1 MSRISIGS
9 SLAGRYLLTPTITS
23 LPLSMRA
30 CFSAALAS
38 IFSLAQPD
46 STACVMPPMPSTSS
60 MMAHAASAISCV
72 SFSIMYEPAHGS
84 TTLVMCVSSWM
95 MSCVLRAM
103 RALNS
108 VGSAMASSSA
118 LVCSD
123 CVPPNT
129 AAMASMV
136 VRTTLLYGSCS
147 ARLQPDVWQC
157 VRSIRL
163 LSFLAPNP
171 FMIFHHSR
179 RAARILATSR

>member
-1 MSRISIGS
+1 
-9 SLAGRYLLTPTITS
+9 
-23 LPLSMRA
+23 
-30 CFSAALAS
+30 
-38 IFSLAQPD
+38 
-46 STACVMPPMPSTSS
+46 
-60 MMAHAASAISCV
+60 
-72 SFSIMYEPAHGS
+72 
-84 TTLVMCVSSWM
+84 M

-103 RALNS
+103 RELNS

-129 AAMASMV
+129 AAIASMV

-147 ARLQPDVWQC
+147 VSDQPDVWQC

-163 LSFLAPNP
+163 LGFLGLNSF
-171 FMIFHHSR
+171 MMRHHSR

>member
-1 MSRISIGS
+1 
-9 SLAGRYLLTPTITS
+9 
-23 LPLSMRA
+23 
-30 CFSAALAS
+30 
-38 IFSLAQPD
+38 
-46 STACVMPPMPSTSS
+46 
-60 MMAHAASAISCV
+60 
-72 SFSIMYEPAHGS
+72 
-84 TTLVMCVSSWM
+84 M

-108 VGSAMASSSA
+108 VGSAMASSKL

-147 ARLQPDVWQC
+147 VRLQPLVWLW

-163 LSFLAPNP
+163 LGFLASKP
-171 FMIFHHSR
+171 FMMRHHRR
-179 RAARILATSR
+179 RAARILAISR